1 MKIKGKK
8 WKFKDKIYAEEKR
21 STTKRLIGGML
32 DVTANSLTDKLEK
45 EGAIAA
51 ERRAVY
57 IYGFELVISTVS
69 GMAAVF
75 LIAALGFHRP
85 LEGIIFLVA
94 TILLRIY
101 SGGYHADTYL
111 RCFITTLLSFT
122 VAMILYEVLLHFKVN
137 AWIVIGI
144 AIMAGLYI
152 WEKTPVTHP
161 NQPLSEKRI
170 KECRKKGRGILV
182 IEVGISCILTGLQYS
197 CGIMIMLSIL
207 EVAVF
212 MAIVKDKK
220 K

>member
-1 MKIKGKK
+1 
-8 WKFKDKIYAEEKR
+8 
-21 STTKRLIGGML
+21 ML
-32 DVTANSLTDKLEK
+32 QRIANSLTDKLEK
-45 EGAIAA
+45 AGAIAP

-57 IYGFELVISTVS
+57 IYGFELIISTVS

-85 LEGIIFLVA
+85 LEGIIFLAA

-111 RCFITTLLSFT
+111 RCFIITSLSFT
-122 VAMILYEVLLHFKVN
+122 VVMILYEALIYFEVN

-144 AIMAGLYI
+144 ALIAGIYI
-152 WEKTPVTHP
+152 WKKIPVTHP
-161 NQPLSEKRI
+161 NQPLSEKGI

-182 IEVGISCILTGLQYS
+182 IEVGISCTLTGLQYS

>member
-1 MKIKGKK
+1 
-8 WKFKDKIYAEEKR
+8 
-21 STTKRLIGGML
+21 ML
-32 DVTANSLTDKLEK
+32 QRIANSLTDKLEK
-45 EGAIAA
+45 AGAIAP

-57 IYGFELVISTVS
+57 IYGFELIISTVS

-85 LEGIIFLVA
+85 LEGIIFLAA

-111 RCFITTLLSFT
+111 RCFIITSLSFA
-122 VAMILYEVLLHFKVN
+122 VVMILYEALIYFEVN

-144 AIMAGLYI
+144 ALIAGIYI
-152 WEKTPVTHP
+152 WKKIPVTHP

-182 IEVGISCILTGLQYS
+182 IEMGISCILTGLQYS

-212 MAIVKDKK
+212 RVIVKDKK